1 MEVFRTTID
10 ANGRI
15 QIPPQVLEQLD
26 FEEGQ
31 ELEIEVEKRSLHVSL
46 SASERVKRAQSKL
59 RKYIPEGVSL
69 ADELIKDRRREAEND

>member
-1 MEVFRTTID
+1 MEVFRTTIEAD
-10 ANGRI
+10 GKI

-46 SASERVKRAQSKL
+46 SAAERVRRAQARL
-59 RKYIPEGVSL
+59 RKYVPESVSL
-69 ADELIKDRRREAEND
+69 ADELIKDRRHEAEND